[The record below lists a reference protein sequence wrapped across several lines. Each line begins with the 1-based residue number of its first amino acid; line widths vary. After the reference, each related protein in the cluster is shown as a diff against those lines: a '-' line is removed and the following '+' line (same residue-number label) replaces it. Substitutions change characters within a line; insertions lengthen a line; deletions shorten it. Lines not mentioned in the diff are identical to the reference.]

1 MEQEINDIVEEVC
14 IKYGYDSE
22 DKEGNDSLKTV
33 LKKAVTVMLKGV
45 KQEDRELF
53 YQMLRNTPIA
63 VTENLN
69 KERYEKLVDQY
80 IGNVNPHIIEEDA
93 DLGEYGK
100 SIAAGAYTSKA
111 IISEDM
117 QLIGKKSFIYV
128 QKVYGKGKEFFGTD
142 INVSHLIHEL
152 GHAWHAQKDE
162 YTMLDDGTLKERCGT
177 AEIIYS
183 FSKGKDGRY
192 IQKIEKET
200 GLMIEEGMNT
210 LSEEQA
216 MADYMNISLEEMKE
230 KYKSVLIQTN
240 YQGYIANFVQYM
252 LQELNREDFEN
263 WRLYGS
269 SESKANIEELMSRTK
284 YWEDRQKDILSSSDN
299 PRNYNNKRQ
308 IISRIKSKEAK
319 DFFDQYEDVYFPDI
333 AQMTPLDKI
342 ENVLEQ
348 YFNMNMMKYQIE
360 LDDYINFIDCL
371 GYEGY
376 ALINQSADIMKEDEL
391 RKLIQDV
398 RLSEFSSITGE
409 TKESFIGDN
418 TKEGEISTDEK

>member
-128 QKVYGKGKEFFGTD
+128 QKVYGKGKKFFGTD
-142 INVSHLIHEL
+142 INVSH
-152 GHAWHAQKDE
+152 
-162 YTMLDDGTLKERCGT
+162 
-177 AEIIYS
+177 
-183 FSKGKDGRY
+183 
-192 IQKIEKET
+192 
-200 GLMIEEGMNT
+200 
-210 LSEEQA
+210 
-216 MADYMNISLEEMKE
+216 
-230 KYKSVLIQTN
+230 
-240 YQGYIANFVQYM
+240 
-252 LQELNREDFEN
+252 
-263 WRLYGS
+263 
-269 SESKANIEELMSRTK
+269 
-284 YWEDRQKDILSSSDN
+284 
-299 PRNYNNKRQ
+299 
-308 IISRIKSKEAK
+308 
-319 DFFDQYEDVYFPDI
+319 
-333 AQMTPLDKI
+333 
-342 ENVLEQ
+342 
-348 YFNMNMMKYQIE
+348 
-360 LDDYINFIDCL
+360 
-371 GYEGY
+371 
-376 ALINQSADIMKEDEL
+376 
-391 RKLIQDV
+391 
-398 RLSEFSSITGE
+398 
-409 TKESFIGDN
+409 
-418 TKEGEISTDEK
+418 